1 MTVAPLVRR
10 VGRPAAAGLLV
21 FLLGCSAQPPMTTSD
36 PPAKLRLDR
45 LLDFY
50 RKHLDEKKKPPQ
62 DEASF
67 KEYIRG
73 LPDDQKQG
81 FGMTPNVDDLFVGPR
96 DNKPYVIRYKVKFS
110 ASGDTEAI
118 AWESTATDGIRY
130 VALSV
135 GYVQEYDEERFAEL
149 KKK

>member
-1 MTVAPLVRR
+1 MIASQFLRR
-10 VGRPAAAGLLV
+10 VGRPLAAGLIILLV
-21 FLLGCSAQPPMTTSD
+21 GCSQQPPMTTSD

-110 ASGDTEAI
+110 AGGDTEAV
-118 AWESTATDGIRY
+118 AWESTATDGIRF

-135 GYVQEYDEERFAEL
+135 GYVQEYDDEGFNEL